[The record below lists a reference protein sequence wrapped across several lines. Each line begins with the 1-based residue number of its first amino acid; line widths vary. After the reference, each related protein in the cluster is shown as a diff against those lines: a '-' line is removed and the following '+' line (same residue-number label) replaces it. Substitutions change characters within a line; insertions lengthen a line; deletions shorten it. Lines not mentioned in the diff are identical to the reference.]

1 MRPILHGDVA
11 NAARA
16 LLSVPS
22 SHRKELCQRMIVQ
35 AERADRFV
43 RKVGRMHPFWG
54 NGSLMAVAR
63 RRPLVDDPG
72 FDDPDYCQC
81 FEMVLRGLIE
91 WKARVAT

>member
-1 MRPILHGDVA
+1 
-11 NAARA
+11 
-16 LLSVPS
+16 
-22 SHRKELCQRMIVQ
+22 
-35 AERADRFV
+35 
-43 RKVGRMHPFWG
+43 
-54 NGSLMAVAR
+54 MAVAR